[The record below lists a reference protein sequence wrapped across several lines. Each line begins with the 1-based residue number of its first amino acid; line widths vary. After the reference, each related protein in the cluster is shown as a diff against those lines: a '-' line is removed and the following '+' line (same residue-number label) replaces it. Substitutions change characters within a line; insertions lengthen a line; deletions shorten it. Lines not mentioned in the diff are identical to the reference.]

1 MSGIAP
7 ARILENPRKVGFNA
21 PIQDL
26 LDTNEPSVRAELLD
40 DSPIYEYLKRD
51 MVTDLMEKSKLS
63 NSESKFLFNMV
74 NAKIFLENYS

>member
-7 ARILENPRKVGFNA
+7 DRILENPRKVGFNA

-51 MVTDLMEKSKLS
+51 MVADLLAKSELS
-63 NSESKFLFNMV
+63 NSESKFLFNLV
-74 NAKIFLENYS
+74 NAKIFLQDYS